1 MSRILIIA
9 PHADDEVLGCGATMV
24 KFAGSGDE
32 VFVIIATNAAKGA
45 PELFS
50 KESIATVRSEAED
63 AHRILGVK
71 ETIFM
76 EFPAPALNA
85 FPSYKISLE
94 FSKVF
99 ENYRPTHL
107 FLPHPCDLH
116 EDHNAIYRAALVSAR
131 PQGFH
136 KISNIY
142 CYETLSETEWSP
154 NQGVHSFLPNHF
166 IEVTDFFSK
175 KIEAMK
181 CFESQMKKF
190 PHSRSFEG
198 ITALATLRGVS
209 IGVERAEAFVV
220 ERQIN

>member
-142 CYETLSETEWSP
+142 CYETLAYASYELNKPQALLALLS
-154 NQGVHSFLPNHF
+154 
-166 IEVTDFFSK
+166 SK